1 MKTCIRCGQVMDDY
15 AALCPNCGMP
25 QQNNFDPAMNNPY
38 QTPAYMTKPKT
49 PGKTLAALSLIFGS
63 VATLFWLSVL
73 FFLWMS
79 FQMPSSIPDSPGNP
93 QVFFL
98 ALTAVYSAFGSVF
111 FFGFSVAGF
120 VTGVT
125 SLAKYRFK
133 SWISIVGVILS
144 SISAIC
150 CGYLI
155 LSSPVY
161 NLI

>member
-1 MKTCIRCGQVMDDY
+1 MDDY

-25 QQNNFDPAMNNPY
+25 QQNNFNPAMNNPY
-38 QTPAYMTKPKT
+38 QMPAYMMKPKI

-63 VATLFWLSVL
+63 VATLFLLSVL
-73 FFLWMS
+73 SFLWVSLRVSSSDAYHSNDAGIFFL
-79 FQMPSSIPDSPGNP
+79 
-93 QVFFL
+93 V
-98 ALTAVYSAFGSVF
+98 LTAIYSTFGSVF

-144 SISAIC
+144 SISALC

-155 LSSPVY
+155 FFITCL
-161 NLI
+161 